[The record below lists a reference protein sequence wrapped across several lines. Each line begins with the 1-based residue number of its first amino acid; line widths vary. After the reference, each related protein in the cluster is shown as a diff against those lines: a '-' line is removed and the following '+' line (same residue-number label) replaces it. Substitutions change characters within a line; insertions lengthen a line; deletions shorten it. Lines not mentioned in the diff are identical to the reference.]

1 MIVRVWG
8 VGVCLST
15 VCAIVCVCVCVCVCV
30 HVSPFIYISP
40 SFPPSRCVNNVPQDA
55 TVFDSKTSNIFDTR
69 LMQCAL
75 ASQVHFGSVGL
86 K

>member
-1 MIVRVWG
+1 MCVG
-8 VGVCLST
+8 VGVCLPT
-15 VCAIVCVCVCVCVCV
+15 VCAIVCVRVLVCM
-30 HVSPFIYISP
+30 SLLSSIPL